1 MGPSQNIGM
10 VAVTIA
16 EARERLKAEGRMI
29 EKAGYT
35 VREISRLSE
44 DFERKSPQEV
54 LGWALEEFSPH
65 IALASSFGAE
75 DVVLID
81 MLSRLHPKGRVFT
94 LDTGRL
100 PQETYDLMEAIRE
113 RYQLE
118 IEVYSPD
125 TGTVEKMVREHGP
138 NLFYRSIELRKLC
151 CGVRKVEPLKRAL
164 SELRAWI
171 TGLRRDQAVTRSDI
185 RKVEVD
191 QDHGG
196 ILKIN
201 PIAGWTWEE
210 VWSYIRAHD
219 VPYNKLH
226 DQGYPSIGCAPC
238 TRAVQP
244 GEDLRAGRWW
254 WELDPAK
261 KECGLHVKDEVLSS
275 PKATR

>member
-1 MGPSQNIGM
+1 
-10 VAVTIA
+10 
-16 EARERLKAEGRMI
+16 MI
-29 EKAGYT
+29 EKVGYA
-35 VREISRLSE
+35 VEEISRLNDS
-44 DFERKSPQEV
+44 FEEKSPQEI
-54 LGWALEEFSPH
+54 LGWALEAFSPS

-81 MLSRLHPKGRVFT
+81 MISRLRPRGRVFT

-125 TGTVEKMVREHGP
+125 TGVVEKMVREQGP
-138 NLFYRSIELRKLC
+138 NLFYRSIELRKFC
-151 CGVRKVEPLKRAL
+151 CDVRKVEPLKRAL

-201 PIAGWTWEE
+201 PIADWTWEE

-219 VPYNKLH
+219 IPYNKLH

-254 WELDPAK
+254 WELDPDK
-261 KECGLHVKDEVLSS
+261 KECGLHVKGEMLSS
-275 PKATR
+275 LKTTL